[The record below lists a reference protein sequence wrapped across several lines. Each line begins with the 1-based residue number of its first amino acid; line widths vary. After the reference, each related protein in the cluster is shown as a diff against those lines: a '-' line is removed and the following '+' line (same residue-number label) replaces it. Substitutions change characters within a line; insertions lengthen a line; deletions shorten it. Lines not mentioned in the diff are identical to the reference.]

1 MAILSRP
8 LSLTLRT
15 PREKEQKYEVLQR
28 LKLRKMPYI
37 RKGTKAETKPP
48 LFYPRASFNKVCN
61 QSIPNTLEVTST
73 NYAEGIYKVKAKTKG
88 DDMIDYTSFNWNKNE
103 PALLGRTVMV
113 QQPDSPMSVARAFV
127 ELESFMSKEGLSA
140 YHGAPYRYKERPQDL
155 RRRLAHNEA
164 KRLIQHEITRKKHFI
179 VFKHAHARNVPK
191 YGLIRKKFMT
201 KSQIHHLRTRE
212 DIGTDLWNFT
222 KHAQHSR
229 NIIINEPERRNE
241 YY

>member
-1 MAILSRP
+1 MNRLRFGSEFGFGSSRMAILSRP

-113 QQPDSPMSVARAFV
+113 NNPDNPRSVATAFLRV
-127 ELESFMSKEGLSA
+127 E
-140 YHGAPYRYKERPQDL
+140 
-155 RRRLAHNEA
+155 
-164 KRLIQHEITRKKHFI
+164 
-179 VFKHAHARNVPK
+179 
-191 YGLIRKKFMT
+191 KFVT
-201 KSQIHHLRTRE
+201 
-212 DIGTDLWNFT
+212 
-222 KHAQHSR
+222 
-229 NIIINEPERRNE
+229 
-241 YY
+241 